1 MSHTKTCES
10 ESGAHVDLDNQA
22 AHDRAGDA
30 TGGYLPTAPSLPSQ
44 TWKLA
49 EVRRAAAATVLFAAA
64 VTAPLLAAPAW
75 AGSLLLAACY
85 IAGGWDSALAGV
97 RALRQGVLD
106 VDLLMIVAALGAA
119 AIGQPH
125 DGGLLIVIFATSGA
139 LEAAAVTRTQNSVRS
154 LLALAPEEATSLG
167 PDGSERICEARQLV
181 VGDLV
186 LVRPGERIGADGD
199 VESGISEVDQ
209 AALTGEPLPVQ
220 KQPGDRVWAGTL
232 NGEGV
237 LRVRVTRPAHEWVVA
252 RIVTLVQEAVATKAN
267 TQLFVERLEQR
278 YSIGVVGAT
287 LALFAIPLALGSELS
302 PTLLR
307 AMTFMIVASPC
318 ALVLATMPPLLS
330 AMANASRHG
339 VLVKHV
345 TVMERLGL
353 TTIVAFD
360 KTGTLSEG
368 TLALTAVRV
377 VGGPEAD
384 KGALLAL
391 AASAEQPSQHPIGR
405 AIVAAALD
413 QGLPLASVCNF
424 RSHPGRGVE
433 ADVEGHHVEVA
444 SPASLA
450 PPSVTGPTAAAP
462 EALMVHALERSG
474 RTAVVVI
481 VDGVPGGVLGLAHQA
496 RAEAAEAVAALSA
509 LTGQRPVLL
518 TGDNPGAAASVAGEV
533 GIDDVR
539 AGLLPHHKVDVIRGL
554 QSSGEIVLMVGDGV
568 NDGPALAA
576 ADLGVAMRHGSDLA
590 LETADAVIVHNDLT
604 TVPSVIDLSRRASR
618 VVKQNLTIAAVAI
631 LCLVILDLAGRLP
644 LTLGVAGHEGST
656 VLVGLN
662 GLRLLRGSRWPAG
675 RERPSGLRRQEER
688 LRG

>member
-1 MSHTKTCES
+1 MSHTKTCDTG
-10 ESGAHVDLDNQA
+10 SGAHVHLDDHAANGRIDDAAVRDLPQA
-22 AHDRAGDA
+22 P
-30 TGGYLPTAPSLPSQ
+30 LLPSQ
-44 TWKLA
+44 IWRLA
-49 EVRRAAAATVLFAAA
+49 EVRRAGTAAVLFAAA
-64 VTAPLLAAPAW
+64 IAAPLLAAPGW
-75 AGSLLLAACY
+75 AGSLLLAGCY
-85 IAGGWDSALAGV
+85 LAGGWDSALTGLQ
-97 RALRQGVLD
+97 ALRKKVLD

-139 LEAAAVTRTQNSVRS
+139 LEAAVVTRTQNSVRS
-154 LLALAPEEATSLG
+154 LLALAPDEATRLG
-167 PDGSERICEARQLV
+167 PDGSESICDARQLV

-186 LVRPGERIGADGD
+186 LVRPGERIGADGN
-199 VESGISEVDQ
+199 VESGASDVDQ

-232 NGEGV
+232 NGNGV
-237 LRVRVTRPAHEWVVA
+237 LRVRVARPAHEWVVA
-252 RIVTLVQEAVATKAN
+252 RIVALVQEAVATKAD

-278 YSIGVVGAT
+278 YSIGVVGGT
-287 LALFAIPLALGSELS
+287 LALFAIPLALGSELT
-302 PTLLR
+302 PALLR

-330 AMANASRHG
+330 AIANASRHG

-368 TLALTAVRV
+368 TLAVTAVNV
-377 VGGPEAD
+377 VGDLDAPQ
-384 KGALLAL
+384 GALLAL
-391 AASAEQPSQHPIGR
+391 AASAEQPSEHPIGR
-405 AIVAAALD
+405 AIVAAALNR
-413 QGLPLASVCNF
+413 GLPLATACNF

-433 ADVEGHHVEVA
+433 AEVEGRRVEVA

-450 PPSVTGPTAAAP
+450 RPSATAHSGPV
-462 EALMVHALERSG
+462 ALMASALERSG
-474 RTAVVVI
+474 RTAVIVF
-481 VDGVPGGVLGLAHQA
+481 VDGVPGGVLGLSHQA
-496 RAEAAEAVAALSA
+496 RAEAAEAVAALRV
-509 LTGQRPVLL
+509 LTGRGPVLL
-518 TGDNPGAAASVAGEV
+518 TGDNTGAAASVAGEV
-533 GIDDVR
+533 GIEDVR
-539 AGLLPHHKVDVIRGL
+539 GGLLPHHKVDVIREL
-554 QSSGEIVLMVGDGV
+554 QASGQIVLMVGDGV

-604 TVPSVIDLSRRASR
+604 TLPDVIDLSRRASR

-631 LCLVILDLAGRLP
+631 LCLATLDIAGRLP

-662 GLRLLRGSRWPAG
+662 GLRLLRSSHWRAHA
-675 RERPSGLRRQEER
+675 RRRFGLRWWR
-688 LRG
+688 